1 MKMRNV
7 LASVAACAIAVS
19 AMAIPAFAEKTITNA
34 NDDPNYA
41 VDVQSLDM
49 TKITGIKAEI
59 TAADGWNE
67 SGLGGCLAFNADNK
81 KGSGWNQFEWG
92 INGEGADAKNTA
104 GVTIEGSDG
113 KFTITYQG
121 DQAYFAEGDDWD
133 SIVVAAWWGS
143 DFAVDSLVQLDKDG
157 KVDGAAAADDKTED
171 SKADE
176 KTDAPETD
184 SKAEES
190 KADEK
195 QEDTKKD
202 DTKTTGTQPSS
213 KTGDAGVGAAV
224 AGLALAGAAAVVA
237 RKRK

>member
-19 AMAIPAFAEKTITNA
+19 AMSVAASAKVLNA
-34 NDDPNYA
+34 
-41 VDVQSLDM
+41 
-49 TKITGIKAEI
+49 
-59 TAADGWNE
+59 
-67 SGLGGCLAFNADNK
+67 
-81 KGSGWNQFEWG
+81 
-92 INGEGADAKNTA
+92 
-104 GVTIEGSDG
+104 
-113 KFTITYQG
+113 
-121 DQAYFAEGDDWD
+121 AEGDDKYCMDITAPNGKTFGDIYGFEVTISGTPAEGQSNVGAVCWQSTSTKWTQKEFSLTEGEKDIDIKDNKITYVSDAALFKDSDEFAQVFVAQWTWD
-133 SIVVAAWWGS
+133 GANQA
-143 DFAVDSLVQLDKDG
+143 DFTVEGVKLLDKDG
-157 KVDGAAAADDKTED
+157 KELGAAEEKTED

-195 QEDTKKD
+195 QEETKKD

>member
-19 AMAIPAFAEKTITNA
+19 AMSVAASAKVLNPADGDDKYCMDITAPNGKTFGDIYGFEVTISGTPAEGQSNVG
-34 NDDPNYA
+34 A
-41 VDVQSLDM
+41 VAWQSTSTKWTQKEFSLTAGEKDIDIKDN
-49 TKITGIKAEI
+49 KITYVSDSALFKESDEFAQVFVAQWTWDGANQ
-59 TAADGWNE
+59 AD
-67 SGLGGCLAFNADNK
+67 FTV
-81 KGSGWNQFEWG
+81 
-92 INGEGADAKNTA
+92 EGVK
-104 GVTIEGSDG
+104 
-113 KFTITYQG
+113 
-121 DQAYFAEGDDWD
+121 
-133 SIVVAAWWGS
+133 
-143 DFAVDSLVQLDKDG
+143 LLDKDG
-157 KVDGAAAADDKTED
+157 KELAAAAADDKTED